1 MHRDRDKYGKRGHF
15 NLSGK
20 KGHFGSVGI
29 LSLFFEDVFTMFEIF

>member
-1 MHRDRDKYGKRGHF
+1 MHRDRDKFGKRGHF

-29 LSLFFEDVFTMFEIF
+29 LSLFYEDVFTMFKIF